1 MDWKA
6 HIEQLI
12 AAGAT
17 PAGIAEKIGVTTNA
31 VREILAGRTKQPRAS
46 AGIKL
51 AKITPAKVAAAL
63 ARKRKAA

>member
-17 PAGIAEKIGVTTNA
+17 PAGIAEKIGVTANA
-31 VREILAGRTKQPRAS
+31 VREILAGRTKEPRAS
-46 AGIKL
+46 AGMKL
-51 AKITPAKVAAAL
+51 AKLTPAKFAAAK
-63 ARKRKAA
+63 ARKEKAA